1 MDKIM
6 LLEIDYH
13 NGVPIY
19 RQIIEQIRHQIMAS
33 QLIEGQQ
40 LVSVR
45 ELAARLA
52 VNPMTISKAYALL
65 EAEGLVERRRGVGL
79 FVARLPKDHKVHK
92 QAVIIEE
99 YLKQAAIAAVQFGLS
114 EEHIGSMLM
123 RLYRKYN
130 SKTREERDRTNE

>member
-1 MDKIM
+1 M

-13 NGVPIY
+13 NGMPIY
-19 RQIIEQIRHQIMAS
+19 RQVIEQIRHQIMAG

-45 ELAARLA
+45 ELATRLT
-52 VNPMTISKAYALL
+52 VNPMTISKAYTLL

-79 FVARLPKDHKVHK
+79 FVARLPKGHKIQTQTTILEEILK
-92 QAVIIEE
+92 QAVV
-99 YLKQAAIAAVQFGLS
+99 AAVQFGIS
-114 EEHIGSMLM
+114 EEQIRAMLM
-123 RLYRKYN
+123 RLYKKYN